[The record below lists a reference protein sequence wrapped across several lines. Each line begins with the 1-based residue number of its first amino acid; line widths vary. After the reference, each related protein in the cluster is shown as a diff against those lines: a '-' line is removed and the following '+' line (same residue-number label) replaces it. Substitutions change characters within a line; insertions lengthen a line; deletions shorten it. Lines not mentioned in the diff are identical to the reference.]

1 MKMTEEYGIAIFD
14 QEGDYI
20 VKPFFSDIPK
30 ISKLIIICDAKT
42 EYKNAKQKI
51 IDFLKLKGIK
61 SEFIEIKDVS
71 NFYQIFLVLQKI
83 CKSKSDPTW
92 VNISCGSGIGVSALT
107 IHAYNQDILMVVY
120 DKYLD
125 STVVINVKK
134 LKKINIYNKGYM
146 QIMREISIKA
156 KTIEELSM
164 SLNITNSAVSRRLQK
179 LLTLGIITRTGIGTR
194 NYPYI
199 HSLNEFGW
207 LLLG

>member
-1 MKMTEEYGIAIFD
+1 
-14 QEGDYI
+14 
-20 VKPFFSDIPK
+20 
-30 ISKLIIICDAKT
+30 
-42 EYKNAKQKI
+42 
-51 IDFLKLKGIK
+51 
-61 SEFIEIKDVS
+61 
-71 NFYQIFLVLQKI
+71 
-83 CKSKSDPTW
+83 
-92 VNISCGSGIGVSALT
+92 
-107 IHAYNQDILMVVY
+107 MVVY

>member
-1 MKMTEEYGIAIFD
+1 MSEEYGIAILD

-51 IDFLKLKGIK
+51 SDFLRLKNIK
-61 SEFIEIKDVS
+61 PEFVEIKDVS
-71 NFYQIFLVLQKI
+71 NFFQIFLVLQKI
-83 CKSKSDPTW
+83 CKTKSDPTW

-120 DKYLD
+120 DKYRD
-125 STVVINVKK
+125 STAVINVKK
-134 LKKINIYNKGYM
+134 LKKIDIYNKRYI
-146 QIMREISIKA
+146 QIMREISAKA
-156 KTIEELSM
+156 KTIEELSV
-164 SLNITNSAVSRRLQK
+164 SLNITDSAVSRRLK
-179 LLTLGIITRTGIGTR
+179 NLLALGIVTRNGIGTR
-194 NYPYI
+194 NYPFV
-199 HSLNEFGW
+199 HSLNEFGR

>member
-1 MKMTEEYGIAIFD
+1 MSEEYGIAILD

-51 IDFLKLKGIK
+51 SDFLRLKNIK
-61 SEFIEIKDVS
+61 PEFVEIKDVS
-71 NFYQIFLVLQKI
+71 NFFQIFLILQKI
-83 CKSKSDPTW
+83 CKTKSDPTW

-120 DKYLD
+120 DKYMD
-125 STVVINVKK
+125 STAVINVKK
-134 LKKINIYNKGYM
+134 LKKIDIYNKRYI
-146 QIMREISIKA
+146 QIMREISTKA
-156 KTIEELSM
+156 KTIEELSV
-164 SLNITNSAVSRRLQK
+164 SLNITDSAVSRRLK
-179 LLTLGIITRTGIGTR
+179 NLLALGIVTRNGIGTR
-194 NYPYI
+194 NYPFV
-199 HSLNEFGW
+199 HSLNEFGR

>member
-1 MKMTEEYGIAIFD
+1 MSEEYGIAILD

-51 IDFLKLKGIK
+51 SDFLRLKNIK
-61 SEFIEIKDVS
+61 PEFVEIKDVS
-71 NFYQIFLVLQKI
+71 NFFQIFLVLQKI
-83 CKSKSDPTW
+83 CKTKSDPTW

-120 DKYLD
+120 DKYMD
-125 STVVINVKK
+125 STAVINVKK
-134 LKKINIYNKGYM
+134 LKKIDIYNKRYI
-146 QIMREISIKA
+146 QIMREISAKA
-156 KTIEELSM
+156 KTIEELSV
-164 SLNITNSAVSRRLQK
+164 SLNITTSAVSRRLK
-179 LLTLGIITRTGIGTR
+179 NLLALGIVTRNGIGTR
-194 NYPYI
+194 NYPFV
-199 HSLNEFGW
+199 HSLNEFGR

>member
-1 MKMTEEYGIAIFD
+1 MSEEYGIAILD

-51 IDFLKLKGIK
+51 SDFLRLKNIK
-61 SEFIEIKDVS
+61 PEFVEIKDVS
-71 NFYQIFLVLQKI
+71 NFFQIFLVLQKI
-83 CKSKSDPTW
+83 CKTKSDPTW

-120 DKYLD
+120 DKYMD
-125 STVVINVKK
+125 STAVINVKK
-134 LKKINIYNKGYM
+134 LKKIDIYNKRYI
-146 QIMREISIKA
+146 QIMREISAKA
-156 KTIEELSM
+156 KTIEELSV
-164 SLNITNSAVSRRLQK
+164 SLNITDSAVSRRLK
-179 LLTLGIITRTGIGTR
+179 NLLALEIVTRNGIGTR
-194 NYPYI
+194 NYPFV
-199 HSLNEFGW
+199 HSLNEFGR

>member
-1 MKMTEEYGIAIFD
+1 MSEEYGIAILD

-51 IDFLKLKGIK
+51 SDFLRLKNIK
-61 SEFIEIKDVS
+61 PEFVEIKDVS
-71 NFYQIFLVLQKI
+71 NFFQIFLVLQKI
-83 CKSKSDPTW
+83 CKTKSDPTW

-120 DKYLD
+120 DKYMD
-125 STVVINVKK
+125 STAVINVKK
-134 LKKINIYNKGYM
+134 LKKIDIYNKRYI
-146 QIMREISIKA
+146 QIMREISAKA
-156 KTIEELSM
+156 KTIEELSV
-164 SLNITNSAVSRRLQK
+164 SLNITDSAVSRRLK
-179 LLTLGIITRTGIGTR
+179 NLLALGIVTRNGIGTR
-194 NYPYI
+194 NYPFV
-199 HSLNEFGW
+199 HSLNEFGR

>member
-1 MKMTEEYGIAIFD
+1 MSEEYGIAILD

-51 IDFLKLKGIK
+51 TDFLRLKNIK
-61 SEFIEIKDVS
+61 PEFVEIKDVS
-71 NFYQIFLVLQKI
+71 NFFQIFLVLQKI
-83 CKSKSDPTW
+83 CKTKSDPTW

-120 DKYLD
+120 DKYRD
-125 STVVINVKK
+125 STAVINVKK
-134 LKKINIYNKGYM
+134 LKKIDIYNKRYI
-146 QIMREISIKA
+146 QIMREISAKA
-156 KTIEELSM
+156 KTIEELSV
-164 SLNITNSAVSRRLQK
+164 SLNITDSAVSRRLK
-179 LLTLGIITRTGIGTR
+179 NLLALGIVTRNGIGTR
-194 NYPYI
+194 NYPFV
-199 HSLNEFGW
+199 HSLNEFGR

>member
-1 MKMTEEYGIAIFD
+1 MSEEYGIAILD

-51 IDFLKLKGIK
+51 SDFLRLKNIK
-61 SEFIEIKDVS
+61 PEFVEIKDVS
-71 NFYQIFLVLQKI
+71 NFFQIFLVLQKI
-83 CKSKSDPTW
+83 CKTKSDPTW

-120 DKYLD
+120 DKYMD

-134 LKKINIYNKGYM
+134 LKKIDIYNKRYI
-146 QIMREISIKA
+146 QIMREISAKA
-156 KTIEELSM
+156 KTIEELSV
-164 SLNITNSAVSRRLQK
+164 SLNITDSAVSRRLK
-179 LLTLGIITRTGIGTR
+179 NLLALGIVTRNGIGTR
-194 NYPYI
+194 NYPFV
-199 HSLNEFGW
+199 HSLNEFGR

>member
-1 MKMTEEYGIAIFD
+1 MSEEYGIAILD

-51 IDFLKLKGIK
+51 TDFLRLKNIK
-61 SEFIEIKDVS
+61 PEFVEIKDVS
-71 NFYQIFLVLQKI
+71 NFFQIFLVLQKI
-83 CKSKSDPTW
+83 CKTKSDPTW

-120 DKYLD
+120 DKYRD
-125 STVVINVKK
+125 STAVINVKK
-134 LKKINIYNKGYM
+134 LKKIDIYNKRYI
-146 QIMREISIKA
+146 QIMREISTKA
-156 KTIEELSM
+156 KTIEELSV
-164 SLNITNSAVSRRLQK
+164 SLNITDSAVSRRLK
-179 LLTLGIITRTGIGTR
+179 NLLALGIVTRNGIGTR
-194 NYPYI
+194 NYPFV
-199 HSLNEFGW
+199 HSLNEFGR

>member
-1 MKMTEEYGIAIFD
+1 MSEEYGIAILD

-51 IDFLKLKGIK
+51 SDFLRLKNIK
-61 SEFIEIKDVS
+61 PEFVEIKDVS
-71 NFYQIFLVLQKI
+71 NFFQIFLVLQKI
-83 CKSKSDPTW
+83 CKTKSDPTW

-120 DKYLD
+120 DKYMD
-125 STVVINVKK
+125 STAVINVKK
-134 LKKINIYNKGYM
+134 LKKIDIYNKRYI
-146 QIMREISIKA
+146 QIMREISAKA
-156 KTIEELSM
+156 KTIEELSV
-164 SLNITNSAVSRRLQK
+164 SLNITDSAVSRRLK
-179 LLTLGIITRTGIGTR
+179 NLLALGIITRNGIGTR
-194 NYPYI
+194 NYPFV
-199 HSLNEFGW
+199 HSLNEFGR

>member
-1 MKMTEEYGIAIFD
+1 MSEEYGIAILD

-51 IDFLKLKGIK
+51 SDFLRLKNIK
-61 SEFIEIKDVS
+61 PEFVEIKDVS
-71 NFYQIFLVLQKI
+71 NFFQIFLILQKI
-83 CKSKSDPTW
+83 CKTKSDPTW

-120 DKYLD
+120 DKYMD
-125 STVVINVKK
+125 STAVINVKK
-134 LKKINIYNKGYM
+134 LKKIDIYNKRYI
-146 QIMREISIKA
+146 QIMREISAKA
-156 KTIEELSM
+156 KTIEELSV
-164 SLNITNSAVSRRLQK
+164 SLNITDSAVSRRLK
-179 LLTLGIITRTGIGTR
+179 NLLALGIVTRNGIGTR
-194 NYPYI
+194 NYPFV
-199 HSLNEFGW
+199 HSLNEFGR

>member
-1 MKMTEEYGIAIFD
+1 MSEEYGIAILD

-51 IDFLKLKGIK
+51 TDFLRLKNIK
-61 SEFIEIKDVS
+61 PEFVEIKDVS
-71 NFYQIFLVLQKI
+71 NFFQIFLVLQKI
-83 CKSKSDPTW
+83 CKTKSDPTW

-120 DKYLD
+120 DKYMD

-134 LKKINIYNKGYM
+134 LKKIDIYNKRYI
-146 QIMREISIKA
+146 QIMREISAKA
-156 KTIEELSM
+156 KTIEELSV
-164 SLNITNSAVSRRLQK
+164 SLNITDSAVSRRLK
-179 LLTLGIITRTGIGTR
+179 NLLALGIVTRNGIGTR
-194 NYPYI
+194 NYPFV
-199 HSLNEFGW
+199 HSLNEFGR

>member
-1 MKMTEEYGIAIFD
+1 MTEDYGIAILD

-51 IDFLKLKGIK
+51 SDFLKLKDIK
-61 SEFIEIKDVS
+61 PEFIEVKDVS
-71 NFYQIFLVLQKI
+71 NFFQIFLVLQKI
-83 CKSKSDPTW
+83 CKSRSDPTW

-107 IHAYNQDILMVVY
+107 IHAYNQNLLMVVY

-125 STVVINVKK
+125 STAVINVKK
-134 LKKINIYNKGYM
+134 LKKINIYSKRYI

-156 KTIEELSM
+156 KTIEDLSI
-164 SLNITNSAVSRRLQK
+164 SLNITNSAVSRRLK
-179 LLTLGIITRTGIGTR
+179 NLLALGILTRNGMGTR
-194 NYPYI
+194 NYPYV
-199 HSLNEFGW
+199 HSLNEFGR